1 MLGRIWLATR
11 MDMHDFRRRPL
22 LLVLLIVTP
31 VVFISRAIALTQR
44 IPRAIGLPGG
54 GTALTTMRDVHGAV
68 MAAITVAFLGGLIG
82 VFTMQAAKQ
91 ADRRLVLAGFRG
103 VETVVARLIVLFAA
117 TIFALVIALL
127 VTARDYT
134 PESWLWFALG
144 TATIA
149 ITYAGIGALAG
160 TLLGRV
166 GATYLLL
173 FLAMLDLGV
182 IQNPMFGNGT
192 PPAWAV
198 VLPGYPGIR
207 VVIAAGFSH
216 ASRAPSPELGGAFL
230 WAIGVTA
237 IAVWFLSNAMRP
249 AHASSEPSLR

>member
-1 MLGRIWLATR
+1 MGGRIWLATR
-11 MDMHDFRRRPL
+11 MDMHDLRRRPL

-31 VVFISRAIALTQR
+31 VLFISRAIALTQR

-54 GTALTTMRDVHGAV
+54 GTTLTTMREVHGAV

-103 VETVVARLIVLFAA
+103 VETVVARLIVLFVA
-117 TIFALVIALL
+117 TGVALVIALV
-127 VTARDYT
+127 VTARDFT
-134 PESWLWFALG
+134 PVSWSWFAAG
-144 TATIA
+144 TAAIA
-149 ITYAGIGALAG
+149 MTYAGIGALAG

-182 IQNPMFGNGT
+182 VQNPMFGNGS
-192 PPAWAV
+192 PPGWAV
-198 VLPGYPGIR
+198 ILPGYAGIR
-207 VVIAAGFSH
+207 VVVAAGFAH
-216 ASRAPSPELGGAFL
+216 ASRAPTSELLGAAG
-230 WAIGVTA
+230 WAVGLSA
-237 IAVWFLSNAMRP
+237 IVIWSLSRTMQP
-249 AHASSEPSLR
+249 AHAK

>member
-1 MLGRIWLATR
+1 MVGRIWLATR
-11 MDMHDFRRRPL
+11 MDMHDLRRRPL

-44 IPRAIGLPGG
+44 IPRVIGLPGG

-103 VETVVARLIVLFAA
+103 IEAVVARLIILFAA
-117 TIFALVIALL
+117 TSVALVIALL
-127 VTARDYT
+127 VTAKDFA
-134 PESWLWFALG
+134 PQSWLWFAVG
-144 TATIA
+144 TAAIA

-182 IQNPMFGNGT
+182 VQNPMFGNGN
-192 PPAWAV
+192 PPGWAV
-198 VLPGYPGIR
+198 ILPGYPAIR

-216 ASRAPSPELGGAFL
+216 ASRAPSPELLGAAV
-230 WAIGVTA
+230 WAVGLTA
-237 IAVWFLSNAMRP
+237 IVIWFLSNAMRP
-249 AHASSEPSLR
+249 AHAT

>member
-1 MLGRIWLATR
+1 MARRIWLATR
-11 MDMHDFRRRPL
+11 MDVHDLRRRPL
-22 LLVLLIVTP
+22 LLVLLVITP
-31 VVFISRAIALTQR
+31 VVFITRAISLTQR
-44 IPRAIGLPGG
+44 IPRVIGLPGG
-54 GTALTTMRDVHGAV
+54 TTVLTTMRDIHGAV

-117 TIFALVIALL
+117 TSVSLVLALL
-127 VTARDYT
+127 VTARDFT
-134 PESWLWFALG
+134 PQSWLWFALG

-166 GATYLLL
+166 GATYVLL

-182 IQNPMFGNGT
+182 IQNPMFGSGK
-192 PPAWAV
+192 PPGWAV
-198 VLPGYPGIR
+198 VLPGYPGVR

-216 ASRAPSPELGGAFL
+216 ASRAPTSDLLGAFL
-230 WAIGVTA
+230 WAGGVTV
-237 IAVWFLSNAMRP
+237 IVVWFLSNAMRP
-249 AHASSEPSLR
+249 AQAT

>member
-1 MLGRIWLATR
+1 MAGRIWLAVR
-11 MDMHDFRRRPL
+11 MDMHDLRRRPL
-22 LLVLLIVTP
+22 LLVLLVVTP
-31 VVFISRAIALTQR
+31 LVFITRAISLTER
-44 IPRAIGLPGG
+44 IPRSIGLPGG
-54 GTALTTMRDVHGAV
+54 GTTITTMRDIHGAV

-103 VETVVARLIVLFAA
+103 VETVLARLVVLFLA
-117 TIFALVIALL
+117 TGVALVLALV
-127 VTARDYT
+127 VTARDFT
-134 PESWLWFALG
+134 PQSWLWFALG

-182 IQNPMFGNGT
+182 VQNPMFGNGS
-192 PPAWAV
+192 PPGWAV
-198 VLPGYPGIR
+198 ILPGYPGVR

-216 ASRAPSPELGGAFL
+216 ASRVPSPELGGAFL
-230 WAIGVTA
+230 WAIGVTLV
-237 IAVWFLSNAMRP
+237 AVWFLSNAMRP
-249 AHASSEPSLR
+249 AHAA